1 MGMEAV
7 AMSVINN
14 MLKNIEQREAKQ
26 ITDKNTVEVNIKP
39 IYDIRNVLFKA
50 LIILIVLSVIF
61 VAYLYLPTAEK
72 SKKPQ
77 QELTVTLTSSLP
89 ETELAIK
96 KDDNKALVTDV
107 FNELEMTDL
116 QAKELSVESI
126 NENDIEPSST
136 KEPIELVVNKLTTEA
151 AVIAKQDELR
161 NVENADEVLSVAKTV
176 VIDLP
181 KPKPVKAKSTNKMT
195 KSSTP
200 SKSQDELIAEQ
211 LTAAKQAIQF
221 GLYDEAISDLNNI
234 LLQSS
239 KNIDARNLL
248 ASAYF
253 QQQDINSAQQVLQ
266 VGISQNPDVLEW
278 RIMLSKILIMQ
289 QQYKE
294 VLLLLSEEF
303 EVYAN
308 LDFWVLQGTA
318 AQSINQH
325 TKALNSFRHLT
336 QLQPSQAKWWL
347 ALATSKDA
355 LGEYPDAKHLYK
367 VALDLGGLNT
377 AMTQHALQRLVALK
391 EVV

>member
-234 LLQSS
+234 L
-239 KNIDARNLL
+239 
-248 ASAYF
+248 ASVIEKY
-253 QQQDINSAQQVLQ
+253 
-266 VGISQNPDVLEW
+266 
-278 RIMLSKILIMQ
+278 RC
-289 QQYKE
+289 
-294 VLLLLSEEF
+294 
-303 EVYAN
+303 
-308 LDFWVLQGTA
+308 
-318 AQSINQH
+318 
-325 TKALNSFRHLT
+325 
-336 QLQPSQAKWWL
+336 
-347 ALATSKDA
+347 
-355 LGEYPDAKHLYK
+355 
-367 VALDLGGLNT
+367 
-377 AMTQHALQRLVALK
+377 
-391 EVV
+391 